1 MLVLFTTVSYVY
13 IVPWIPL
20 YSQTFH
26 PLIYLSLKLWRT
38 PYEKK
43 WFFSSQF
50 EKVIAV
56 YKVRNENK
64 ITFHMLDKYFG
75 IESDSW
81 MTSGQY
87 KPQIV

>member
-1 MLVLFTTVSYVY
+1 MKDT
-13 IVPWIPL
+13 
-20 YSQTFH
+20 
-26 PLIYLSLKLWRT
+26 LWKR
-38 PYEKK
+38 

-56 YKVRNENK
+56 YKVRNENR
-64 ITFHMLDKYFG
+64 ITFYMLDKYFG

-87 KPQIV
+87 KPQIL